1 MSNEMD
7 PDRFLILGEKLQT
20 SEQNS
25 LKNWVLTFAI
35 SGVKNKPMPV
45 IIFAFFWY
53 VVVWIT
59 WTNLLLIFMKHIPSV
74 SVKNIYI

>member
-7 PDRFLILGEKLQT
+7 PDRFLILGEKLQI
-20 SEQNS
+20 SEQSS

-45 IIFAFFWY
+45 IIFAF
-53 VVVWIT
+53 
-59 WTNLLLIFMKHIPSV
+59 LLFE
-74 SVKNIYI
+74 